1 MEAFL
6 ILVLIALFYV
16 IMRASTKLRSA
27 SEDRAGAISGVGSA
41 LTIKRSQPQRLVVK
55 LNKDAVEK
63 GRALLTA
70 GEDFDSVCRAI
81 EPEYANW
88 GALQQQVFQRAMKAL
103 LETQLVPGTSSHV
116 T

>member
-6 ILVLIALFYV
+6 ILVVMVLFYM

-27 SEDRAGAISGVGSA
+27 SEDHAEAISGVGGT
-41 LTIKRSQPQRLVVK
+41 LTVKRSQPQRLVVK
-55 LNKDAVEK
+55 LDKDAVEK

-70 GEDFDSVCRAI
+70 GKDFDSVCREI
-81 EPEYANW
+81 EPEYASW
-88 GALQQQVFQRAMKAL
+88 GMLQQQVFQKAMKTL
-103 LETQLVPGTSSHV
+103 LKTQLVPGTSSPV